1 MLGPPCHGMSAG
13 AALHAYLT
21 FIVRFVVRSNAH
33 TKNTAATPPEAHGWC
48 PHTDVIIVEV
58 YLSDFA
64 VNMTEE
70 EDSQVF
76 QENLKSFIKDSVQ
89 QAVAVSMSE
98 VTKNLE
104 ASFSKIMTSSKVPV
118 NKGKKRAATLPVP
131 SKVVS
136 SGPSTREVSKSGPPP
151 SPVHVTHLRDT
162 DDDDDDSSHTDDMDG
177 SADPFL
183 CGPLEKR
190 RKISPSDGG
199 AVHPVSHMLVDQAG
213 EPLFDTSFMVH
224 PNSKEWYPSDHVADY
239 VSFFL
244 RHPLDK
250 ATRNKLKSEC
260 PRPSLPNNITSTP
273 VIDPNM
279 LMFFTKFG
287 KDPKKGVDRACFC
300 IKKRGLVARS

>member
-1 MLGPPCHGMSAG
+1 MGSVYVAC
-13 AALHAYLT
+13 
-21 FIVRFVVRSNAH
+21 VRSRCLPLEEALVFMQQLGLHVKALTGLSESKPEARVGFILVNAH
-33 TKNTAATPPEAHGWC
+33 FVNAL
-48 PHTDVIIVEV
+48 V

-76 QENLKSFIKDSVQ
+76 QENLKSFIKDSDQ

-98 VTKNLE
+98 VTKNVE
-104 ASFSKIMTSSKVPV
+104 ASFFKIMTSSKVPV
-118 NKGKKRAATLPVP
+118 NKGKKRAATFPVP
-131 SKVVS
+131 SKGVS

-162 DDDDDDSSHTDDMDG
+162 DDDDDDSSHTDDVDG

-199 AVHPVSHMLVDQAG
+199 DVHPVSHILVDHAG
-213 EPLFDTSFMVH
+213 EPLFDPSFMVH

-250 ATRNKLKSEC
+250 ATRNKLKSEAH
-260 PRPSLPNNITSTP
+260 IYT
-273 VIDPNM
+273 
-279 LMFFTKFG
+279 F
-287 KDPKKGVDRACFC
+287 
-300 IKKRGLVARS
+300 